1 MTAESKKHRSGRE
14 KFIIKILEILFA
26 KKVFPGFFYS
36 YKEKFQRNQELQSDY
51 ECATLQLVNTVCL
64 GDEKKEIME
73 RRQERS
79 GKRRKK
85 KKSGL
90 LSNLVLI
97 LAVCVFLFSGYQLY
111 QIFSEYKEGEKEYEE
126 IRELVIE
133 EAPEEEKIGEE
144 VLPKQEFTV
153 DFATLQ
159 QMNPDTVG
167 WIRFEEPAEIS
178 YPVVKGR
185 DNEEYLTRTF
195 EANDNKLGTLFVDKD
210 NTGTFT
216 DRNTIIYGHN
226 MKNGTMFAQLLKYKE
241 QDFFEKYPYFYIY
254 TPDGKEAK
262 YQIFVAGVV
271 EETAVNYQFAFQ
283 SDEEFLNYINTIR
296 QTSLYTPTVEITAA
310 SQIVTL
316 STCTN
321 VADEERF
328 VVQAVKVSE
337 Q

>member
-1 MTAESKKHRSGRE
+1 MARRKERSRE
-14 KFIIKILEILFA
+14 KGT
-26 KKVFPGFFYS
+26 KK
-36 YKEKFQRNQELQSDY
+36 R
-51 ECATLQLVNTVCL
+51 
-64 GDEKKEIME
+64 
-73 RRQERS
+73 
-79 GKRRKK
+79 
-85 KKSGL
+85 SGL
-90 LSNLVLI
+90 LSNLILM

-111 QIFSEYKEGEKEYEE
+111 QIFSEYQEGKKEYEE

-133 EAPEEEKIGEE
+133 EEPEQEQTETEAE
-144 VLPKQEFTV
+144 ALPRFTV

-178 YPVVKGR
+178 YPVVQGQ

-254 TPDGKEAK
+254 TPDGKELK

-271 EETAVNYQFAFQ
+271 EETAVNYQFAFS
-283 SDEEFLNYINTIR
+283 SDEEFLNYIEMIKG
-296 QTSLYTPTVEITAA
+296 TSLYTPDVEISAA

>member
-1 MTAESKKHRSGRE
+1 M
-14 KFIIKILEILFA
+14 A
-26 KKVFPGFFYS
+26 KKQKRS
-36 YKEKFQRNQELQSDY
+36 R
-51 ECATLQLVNTVCL
+51 
-64 GDEKKEIME
+64 KK
-73 RRQERS
+73 
-79 GKRRKK
+79 GTK

-90 LSNLVLI
+90 LSNLILI
-97 LAVCVFLFSGYQLY
+97 LAVCVFVFSGYQLY
-111 QIFSEYKEGEKEYEE
+111 QIFSEYHEGKKEYEE
-126 IRELVIE
+126 IRELVIQE
-133 EAPEEEKIGEE
+133 EPKKEPEEEKEPE
-144 VLPKQEFTV
+144 VQPRFTV

-167 WIRFEEPAEIS
+167 WIRFEEPSEIS

-241 QDFFEKYPYFYIY
+241 QDFFEKYPYFSIY
-254 TPDGKEAK
+254 TPDGKESK

-271 EETAVNYQFAFQ
+271 EDTAVNYQFAFQ
-283 SDEEFLNYINTIR
+283 SDEEFLNYIETIKG
-296 QTSLYTPTVEITAA
+296 TSLYTPNVEIDAA

>member
-1 MTAESKKHRSGRE
+1 MKLVDLSITE
-14 KFIIKILEILFA
+14 FA
-26 KKVFPGFFYS
+26 KVLGSDAPAPGGGS
-36 YKEKFQRNQELQSDY
+36 AAALSAANGISLTKMVCEL
-51 ECATLQLVNTVCL
+51 TI
-64 GDEKKEIME
+64 G
-73 RRQERS
+73 
-79 GKRRKK
+79 KK
-85 KKSGL
+85 KYAEFEDHIKGVHEKSAQLQDQL
-90 LSNLVLI
+90 LEAIDKDTEAFNVVS
-97 LAVCVFLFSGYQLY
+97 AVFDLP
-111 QIFSEYKEGEKEYEE
+111 KET
-126 IRELVIE
+126 
-133 EAPEEEKIGEE
+133 EEEKEPE
-144 VLPKQEFTV
+144 VQPRFTV

-167 WIRFEEPAEIS
+167 WIRFEEPSEIS

-241 QDFFEKYPYFYIY
+241 QDFFEKYPYFSIY
-254 TPDGKEAK
+254 TPDGKESK

-271 EETAVNYQFAFQ
+271 EDTAVNYQFAFQ
-283 SDEEFLNYINTIR
+283 SDEEFLNYIETVKG
-296 QTSLYTPTVEITAA
+296 TSLYTPNVEIDAA